1 MVWYKTTAFFIL
13 ALIGL
18 TGSAEAGLRIGVA
31 AEPYPPFAVKDTTGK
46 WDGWEIAMAQQLCAT
61 IKEDCEIVETAWDGI
76 IPALQAKKIDVI
88 LASMSKTAK
97 RREVISFSDTYY
109 NTAIVVAGA
118 KSNDKDITPEH
129 LKSKVIGV
137 QTSTIQQAY
146 FDKHYAAFAKG
157 QTYQTQDQANQD
169 LVAGR
174 VDYVITNALSL
185 ASFLSG
191 DDGKCCEVKGTVAA
205 DEAVLGEGV
214 GLGLRKEDTALATK
228 LNDGL
233 AAMAKTHEFEKLSAK
248 FKMTGLI
255 ITPDMKAK

>member
-1 MVWYKTTAFFIL
+1 MRLRATACIVV
-13 ALIGL
+13 ALVVCSQ
-18 TGSAEAGLRIGVA
+18 SAMAGLRIGVA
-31 AEPYPPFAVKDTTGK
+31 AEPYPPFASKDTSGK
-46 WDGWEIAMAQQLCAT
+46 WAGWEVSMAQQLCVT

-76 IPALQAKKIDVI
+76 ISALQAKKIDVI

-109 NTAIVVAGA
+109 NTAIVVAGP

-129 LKSKVIGV
+129 LKGKLIGV

-146 FDKHYAAFAKG
+146 FDKYYAATAKG

-185 ASFLSG
+185 ASFLSS
-191 DDGKCCEVKGTVAA
+191 DDGKCCEVKGTVVM

-214 GLGLRKEDTALATK
+214 GLGLRKEDTALAAK

-233 AAMAKTHEFEKLSAK
+233 ASMTKAHEFEKLSAK
-248 FKMTGLI
+248 FNLTGLI
-255 ITPDMKAK
+255 VTPDMIMK

>member
-1 MVWYKTTAFFIL
+1 MQLKTTTFIVLTIFAFVRP
-13 ALIGL
+13 
-18 TGSAEAGLRIGVA
+18 AEAGLRIGVA

-46 WDGWEIAMAQQLCAT
+46 WDGWEIAMAQQLCAI

-97 RREVISFSDTYY
+97 RREVIAFSDTYY
-109 NTAIVVAGA
+109 KTAIVVTGA
-118 KSNDKDITPEH
+118 KSADKDITPEH
-129 LKSKVIGV
+129 LKGKVMGV

-146 FDKHYAAFAKG
+146 FDKHYAATAKG

-185 ASFLSG
+185 AAFLGS

-233 AAMAKTHEFEKLSAK
+233 TAMAKTHEFEKLSTK

-255 ITPDMKAK
+255 ITPDMGAK